1 MNLIYKITN
10 LVNGKAYIG
19 KTSKTLDQRFAEH
32 KTEAF
37 RSRAEKRPLYSAMR
51 KYGIENFKIELI
63 EDNLSDDIV
72 NEREVYWIRFYQTY
86 CNGYN
91 ATIGG
96 DGKSF
101 YNHELFLQEFLK
113 GKSVTEIA
121 HEIGCSR
128 KIVSETVKAR
138 GLNVRSNTPKQK
150 GNKVVQV
157 DPISK
162 KTLNIFDSQR
172 DAAQFMIDNNFSS
185 AKKVTTVATNIGRVL
200 KGERKSCCGFLWELA

>member
-10 LVNGKAYIG
+10 LVNGKSYIG
-19 KTSKTLDQRFAEH
+19 KTSKTLDQRFTEH
-32 KTEAF
+32 KIEAF

-63 EDNLSDDIV
+63 EDNLSDDLI
-72 NEREVYWIRFYQTY
+72 NEREIYWIEFYKTY
-86 CNGYN
+86 HNGYN

-101 YNHELFLQEFLK
+101 YNHDFLLQEFLK

-121 HEIGCSR
+121 REIGCTH
-128 KIVSETVKAR
+128 KTVSEIVKAA
-138 GLNVRSNTPKQK
+138 GLKVKNNTPKQK
-150 GNKVVQV
+150 GNKVVQI
-157 DPISK
+157 DLI
-162 KTLNIFDSQR
+162 TREILNTFDSQR
-172 DAAQFMIDNNFSS
+172 DAAQFMMDNGFSS

-200 KGERKSCCGFLWELA
+200 KGERKSCCGFFWKFA